1 MDKKYIIEK
10 ALLESKYYK
19 EGKTSQVTL
28 RLPGGLKEEYRTVFG
43 NRRLGELLTAILID
57 ELAKYYS
64 LTK

>member
-19 EGKTSQVTL
+19 EAKTSQVTL
-28 RLPGGLKEEYRTVFG
+28 RLPSGLKEEYRTVFG